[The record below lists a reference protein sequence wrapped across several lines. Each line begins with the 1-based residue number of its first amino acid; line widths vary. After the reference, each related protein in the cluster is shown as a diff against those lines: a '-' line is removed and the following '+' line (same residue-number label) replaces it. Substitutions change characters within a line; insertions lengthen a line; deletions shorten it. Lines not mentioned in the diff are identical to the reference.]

1 MNFIDAVNKTFT
13 LVDFERN
20 QNLPMHSTFH
30 LQRISEFLDQ
40 LSNPHLKIPA
50 IHVAGTKG
58 KGSVCSMIS
67 SVLSQSG
74 YKVGLITSP
83 HLHSVTERIRIGYS
97 PIDQN
102 DFIDLVNELWPK
114 VESHNLSLIHI

>member
-40 LSNPHLKIPA
+40 LSNPHLKIPGSIA
-50 IHVAGTKG
+50 IT
-58 KGSVCSMIS
+58 
-67 SVLSQSG
+67 
-74 YKVGLITSP
+74 
-83 HLHSVTERIRIGYS
+83 
-97 PIDQN
+97 
-102 DFIDLVNELWPK
+102 LVIQEFR
-114 VESHNLSLIHI
+114 